1 MNILNRGELE
11 NILLE
16 MKENGKYEEYHDMIL
31 DDFEEHQIVYKL
43 EPDEMIALAYK
54 NNTIPFKMKEYY
66 DWHEMNL
73 LIEEDL
79 D

>member
-1 MNILNRGELE
+1 MNILNREELE

-43 EPDEMIALAYK
+43 EPDEMIK
-54 NNTIPFKMKEYY
+54 IIRF
-66 DWHEMNL
+66 L
-73 LIEEDL
+73 LR
-79 D
+79 

>member
-1 MNILNRGELE
+1 MNILNREELE

-43 EPDEMIALAYK
+43 EPRWDDSIWHIKIIRFLLRWKNIMIG
-54 NNTIPFKMKEYY
+54 MK
-66 DWHEMNL
+66 W
-73 LIEEDL
+73 IF
-79 D
+79 

>member
-1 MNILNRGELE
+1 MNILNREELE

-16 MKENGKYEEYHDMIL
+16 MKENGKY
-31 DDFEEHQIVYKL
+31 EEHQIVYKL

-66 DWHEMNL
+66 DWYEMNL

>member
-1 MNILNRGELE
+1 MEKLDRKEIDNIL
-11 NILLE
+11 IE

-31 DDFEEHQIVYKL
+31 DDFEEHRIVYKL
-43 EPDEMIALAYK
+43 EPNEMIALAYK
-54 NNTIPFKMKEYY
+54 KGTIPFKMKEYY

-73 LIEEDL
+73 LMEEDL

>member
-1 MNILNRGELE
+1 MNILNREELE

-54 NNTIPFKMKEYY
+54 NNTIPFKMKGYY